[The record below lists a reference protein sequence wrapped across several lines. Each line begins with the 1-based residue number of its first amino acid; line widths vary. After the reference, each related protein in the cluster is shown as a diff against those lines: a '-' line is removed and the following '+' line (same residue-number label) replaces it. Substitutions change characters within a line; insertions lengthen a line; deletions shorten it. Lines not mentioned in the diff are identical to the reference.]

1 MAHDTLRVRDFIY
14 LDVDRLKSILAQ
26 IDKGYIEQQAS
37 TRAQAKTGSAG
48 AEAAIPGLV
57 KLGGTGQLV
66 WSQQATE
73 TRTLHDHIYAYVE
86 ERLKSERLI
95 LDLNER
101 LDEASWLDPDAR
113 ATVASTAYV
122 LVRGRMVF
130 NDLERMRTVLRE
142 VNDIV
147 RLVAKVSLPETPQ
160 LPEPLNRA
168 QRRQE
173 LRSAPR
179 VSGSAQPEVISSDLQ
194 ELLEKIFHTLMPAR
208 YVAKVFP
215 FPSQPEA
222 RITASLDQT
231 QWLRESP
238 NGIIYK
244 FGTAPSQQWT
254 LFGQVASIPEPV
266 PDDSGPVWSLGGSL
280 DVALAQVFRGMREL
294 DRMAGSVSY
303 PEIAVT
309 PIAIYRG

>member
-1 MAHDTLRVRDFIY
+1 MDDNTLRIRDFIY

-26 IDKGYIEQQAS
+26 IDRGYLEEQER
-37 TRAQAKTGSAG
+37 TRTETRSGTGG
-48 AEAAIPGLV
+48 AEAAIPGLL

-95 LDLNER
+95 LDLNEC
-101 LDEASWLDPDAR
+101 LDEVSWLDPDAR
-113 ATVASTAYV
+113 ARVASTAYV

-130 NDLERMRTVLRE
+130 NDLERIRTVLRE
-142 VNDIV
+142 ANEIV
-147 RLVAKVSLPETPQ
+147 RLVAKVSPPETPQ

-179 VSGSAQPEVISSDLQ
+179 ASGSAQPEVISPDVQ
-194 ELLEKIFHTLMPAR
+194 KLLEKFFDTFMPAR

-222 RITASLDQT
+222 RVTASLDQT

-238 NGIIYK
+238 NSIIYK

-254 LFGQVASIPEPV
+254 LFGQVASIPKPA
-266 PDDSGPVWSLGGSL
+266 PDDLGPVWSLGGTL
-280 DVALAQVFRGMREL
+280 DVALAQVFRVIREL
-294 DRMAGSVSY
+294 ERMAGSVSY